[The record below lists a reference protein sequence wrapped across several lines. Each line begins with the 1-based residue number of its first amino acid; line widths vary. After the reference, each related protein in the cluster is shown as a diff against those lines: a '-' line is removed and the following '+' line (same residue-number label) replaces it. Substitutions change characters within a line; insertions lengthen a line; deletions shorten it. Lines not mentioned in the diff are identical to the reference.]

1 MSETK
6 VVDGRELVFKLP
18 SEADKDIE
26 PIEPTELYAI
36 TAFKNK

>member
-18 SEADKDIE
+18 SEAYKDIE